1 MALEVEK
8 LGFYSNVNYQTF
20 LMPDFSPLGQTRK
33 VLSWLLQH
41 ESDTDP
47 ELLLKRKFRMFLE
60 KLTLKLIF
68 RGKPILRVTKNYDSS
83 PILRRG

>member
-1 MALEVEK
+1 MALEIEK
-8 LGFYSNVNYQTF
+8 LGFYSNVCYQTF

-47 ELLLKRKFRMFLE
+47 EILLKRKFRFEMEQTYTPCEGTRQGLVDN
-60 KLTLKLIF
+60 LQITL
-68 RGKPILRVTKNYDSS
+68 
-83 PILRRG
+83 